1 MPRKLSLE
9 STSVD
14 PGRSG
19 IEGTLYVKDTNGV
32 GELYFQDTTGRVV
45 KLTNLGTVNATILG
59 GGGSGVTDHGLLTGL
74 GDDDHSQYPLA
85 ASAETISGDWTFTGI
100 VKLSKEYA
108 AGTLPAASTLQDA
121 VVKEVDA
128 NGLRML
134 RWSAYNGSTWGWVTL
149 GVAQ

>member
-1 MPRKLSLE
+1 MKKVAL
-9 STSVD
+9 TSIATLPPNVG
-14 PGRSG
+14 P
-19 IEGTLYVKDTNGV
+19 EGVLCVKDVNGT
-32 GELYFQDTTGRVV
+32 GELYFIDTAGRAVQITLV
-45 KLTNLGTVNATILG
+45 GAVNAAVSG
-59 GGGSGVTDHGLLTGL
+59 GGGGGVTDHGALTGL
-74 GDDDHSQYPLA
+74 SDDDHPQYPLA

-100 VKLSKEYA
+100 VKLTKEYA